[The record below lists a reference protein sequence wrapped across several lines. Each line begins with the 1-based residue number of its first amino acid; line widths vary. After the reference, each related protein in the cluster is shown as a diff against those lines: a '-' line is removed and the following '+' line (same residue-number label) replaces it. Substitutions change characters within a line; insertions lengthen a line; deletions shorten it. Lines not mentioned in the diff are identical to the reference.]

1 MKKVTFLINSLTQGG
16 AEKIALQLYLN
27 LSNSVNV
34 INFVTLT
41 NEDFYKKEIKK
52 HVINHSNKI
61 TKTTKFMSLAK
72 YFRGNNDVVLCFS
85 LDLACYL
92 YILRVLNIF
101 KGEVICRFI
110 NNPDNEIGT
119 SLINKIKK
127 RFLFYVLKKCD
138 LVICQSDAMKDLLIS
153 KYEFN
158 NNKTV
163 RIYNP
168 ISIANNNESS
178 FEQTDIEILKLLFVG
193 RLSEQKNLDDIIRIS
208 QLLRDKGILFL
219 WKVVGKGPLENTFK
233 DLIREHNF
241 QESIVMCG
249 SSHDIENYYKWADI
263 TTLVSHYEGLPNV
276 LLESISHRTPCVS
289 YDCPTGPSE
298 IIIHEKNGVLVPQYD
313 VDNFYQS
320 LIRVKELNLKND
332 NIENTLM
339 KFSEKKVCD
348 EYYKILFKR

>member
-119 SLINKIKK
+119 SLINKKISFLCVKK
-127 RFLFYVLKKCD
+127 MRSCYL
-138 LVICQSDAMKDLLIS
+138 
-153 KYEFN
+153 
-158 NNKTV
+158 
-163 RIYNP
+163 P
-168 ISIANNNESS
+168 I
-178 FEQTDIEILKLLFVG
+178 
-193 RLSEQKNLDDIIRIS
+193 R
-208 QLLRDKGILFL
+208 
-219 WKVVGKGPLENTFK
+219 
-233 DLIREHNF
+233 
-241 QESIVMCG
+241 C
-249 SSHDIENYYKWADI
+249 
-263 TTLVSHYEGLPNV
+263 YEG
-276 LLESISHRTPCVS
+276 SFDKQI
-289 YDCPTGPSE
+289 
-298 IIIHEKNGVLVPQYD
+298 
-313 VDNFYQS
+313 
-320 LIRVKELNLKND
+320 
-332 NIENTLM
+332 
-339 KFSEKKVCD
+339 
-348 EYYKILFKR
+348 

>member
-52 HVINHSNKI
+52 HVINDSNKI

-153 KYEFN
+153 K
-158 NNKTV
+158 
-163 RIYNP
+163 
-168 ISIANNNESS
+168 
-178 FEQTDIEILKLLFVG
+178 
-193 RLSEQKNLDDIIRIS
+193 
-208 QLLRDKGILFL
+208 
-219 WKVVGKGPLENTFK
+219 
-233 DLIREHNF
+233 
-241 QESIVMCG
+241 
-249 SSHDIENYYKWADI
+249 
-263 TTLVSHYEGLPNV
+263 
-276 LLESISHRTPCVS
+276 
-289 YDCPTGPSE
+289 
-298 IIIHEKNGVLVPQYD
+298 
-313 VDNFYQS
+313 
-320 LIRVKELNLKND
+320 
-332 NIENTLM
+332 
-339 KFSEKKVCD
+339 
-348 EYYKILFKR
+348 